1 VIGEFQASPLRCR
14 LAATPRRIERLLS
27 TPPHGDAVTFGYGDM
42 ASSDTDSHRAD
53 MAPSWAHNEAAPRQG
68 RFAGG

>member
-1 VIGEFQASPLRCR
+1 MVHFQ
-14 LAATPRRIERLLS
+14 LLS

-53 MAPSWAHNEAAPRQG
+53 MAPSWAHNEDADAAGEMCETPA
-68 RFAGG
+68 F